1 MEILF
6 LILKIVGVLLLAC
19 VLLLVAA
26 VAVPVRYR
34 IRAEFYQEASGSAVF
49 SWLLHIIDFRVRYE
63 EKEVSLRLRIFG
75 IPVGFHKDKVEGG
88 VSQRGNA
95 DEDASDREM
104 PDKEEP
110 DEEMPD
116 EDASGK
122 EIPDEEEPDEEL
134 ADEEISDKSV
144 DVSIPRQTNKKDESH
159 KKGGRKGSKR
169 RKKRGIFWR
178 IRRFFRGIKQRI
190 LDLMAGADTVKEKI
204 QNIKNMISDETN
216 RNAARK
222 LWRIL
227 RYLIRHFSPRKVSG
241 ELAFGMADPAQ
252 TGQVL
257 GIFSMLPFWARYKI
271 NVYPNFEAE
280 QLFVKGRLQMK
291 GHIRLWHL
299 ILSVIRLF
307 IDKEIRLAWRR
318 IRT

>member
-34 IRAEFYQEASGSAVF
+34 IRAEFYQEASGFAVF

-75 IPVGFHKDKVEGG
+75 IPVGFHKDKGGGG
-88 VSQRGNA
+88 VSQGG
-95 DEDASDREM
+95 DAG
-104 PDKEEP
+104 
-110 DEEMPD
+110 

-227 RYLIRHFSPRKVSG
+227 RYFLRHFSPRKVSG

-280 QLFVKGRLQMK
+280 QLFVEGRLQMK

>member
-34 IRAEFYQEASGSAVF
+34 IRAEFYQEASGFAVF

-63 EKEVSLRLRIFG
+63 EKEVNLRLRIFG
-75 IPVGFHKDKVEGG
+75 IPVGFRKDKGEKP
-88 VSQRGNA
+88 
-95 DEDASDREM
+95 DEDASC
-104 PDKEEP
+104 KEKP
-110 DEEMPD
+110 DEGAPDDKKPD

-122 EIPDEEEPDEEL
+122 EKPDGKEPDEKPAGEG
-134 ADEEISDKSV
+134 ISDKSV
-144 DVSIPRQTNKKDESH
+144 DAEIPGQAGKKDRNR
-159 KKGGRKGSKR
+159 KKGRRKGSAR

-178 IRRFFRGIKQRI
+178 IRRFFGGIKQRI

-227 RYLIRHFSPRKVSG
+227 RYLIRHLSPRKVSG
-241 ELAFGMADPAQ
+241 ELAFGMEDPAQ

-257 GIFSMLPFWARYKI
+257 GVFSMLPFWAKYKI
-271 NVYPNFEAE
+271 SVYPNFEAE
-280 QLFVKGRLQMK
+280 RFFVEGRLQMK

>member
-34 IRAEFYQEASGSAVF
+34 IRAEFYQEASGFAVF

-63 EKEVSLRLRIFG
+63 EKEVNLRLRIFG
-75 IPVGFHKDKVEGG
+75 IPVGFRKDKGE
-88 VSQRGNA
+88 
-95 DEDASDREM
+95 
-104 PDKEEP
+104 K
-110 DEEMPD
+110 PD

-122 EIPDEEEPDEEL
+122 EKPDGKEPDEKPAGEG
-134 ADEEISDKSV
+134 ISDKSV
-144 DVSIPRQTNKKDESH
+144 DAEIPGQAGKKDRNR
-159 KKGGRKGSKR
+159 KKGRRKGSAR

-178 IRRFFRGIKQRI
+178 IRRFFGGIKQRI

-227 RYLIRHFSPRKVSG
+227 RYLIRHLSPRKVSG
-241 ELAFGMADPAQ
+241 ELAFGMEDPAQ

-257 GIFSMLPFWARYKI
+257 GVFSMLPFWAKYKI
-271 NVYPNFEAE
+271 SVYPNFEAE
-280 QLFVKGRLQMK
+280 RFFVEGRLQMK

>member
-34 IRAEFYQEASGSAVF
+34 IRAEFYQEASGFAVF

-75 IPVGFHKDKVEGG
+75 IPVGFHKDRGEGG
-88 VSQRGNA
+88 VSQGG
-95 DEDASDREM
+95 DAG
-104 PDKEEP
+104 
-110 DEEMPD
+110 

-257 GIFSMLPFWARYKI
+257 GGFSMLPFWAKYKI
-271 NVYPNFEAE
+271 SVYPNFEAE
-280 QLFVKGRLQMK
+280 QFFVEGRLQMK